1 MPNAAVVTVSDR
13 CFQGLRPD
21 EGGPLVAEMLT
32 DAGYTVTETGLALPC
47 GATGRWCA
55 E

>member
-21 EGGPLVAEMLT
+21 EGGPLVAELLKNGEIT
-32 DAGYTVTETGLALPC
+32 KLSGGRYTAYLWSGE
-47 GATGRWCA
+47 

>member
-32 DAGYTVTETGLALPC
+32 DAGYTVTEKI
-47 GATGRWCA
+47 GRA
-55 E
+55 HV